1 MDFQTYLH
9 SQDLSS
15 FEKSYLFKNI
25 DRELYN
31 KIFEQVNKSSPID
44 CYKVNP
50 DAFVEVLLSI
60 YSNMIINK
68 MSDSDYHTFVDYLIK
83 SKNVYSIID
92 SLHSFGDDTLNNK
105 LLEKLS
111 TLLTSKILKI
121 TYADPV
127 YTFTMS
133 FLKTYIDN
141 GYDIPVTQILNNND
155 LSQELLHNTFV
166 NIISK
171 NDFFSFKEPLT
182 LIISKL
188 NSEYL
193 LKSYIIFID
202 SIHVSNLNIHK
213 NNIFY
218 SEIMYQI
225 SLKLELTMFKETF
238 SKMIGIML
246 FNNELDFYTIP
257 FIQNELNKQ
266 DSNLK
271 KSYSYNNNDYI
282 IFLTGLLNNK
292 NASLIL
298 LKDIFPFVPTLFQ
311 RYLPFFDIKVF
322 STIFPLLK
330 ETDLF
335 DLVYKINK
343 KLITIEYS
351 IIYIQSIYQLS
362 GDNKNYY
369 FDFFSNNIKRLD
381 VLEIINLDYELQN
394 F

>member
-1 MDFQTYLH
+1 MDFQTYLQ

-15 FEKSYLFKNI
+15 FENSYLFKNI

-202 SIHVSNLNIHK
+202 SIHLSNLNIHK

-218 SEIMYQI
+218 SEIMHQI
-225 SLKLELTMFKETF
+225 ALKLDLTMFKETF

-246 FNNELDFYTIP
+246 FNNELDSFTIP
-257 FIQNELNKQ
+257 LIQNELNRQ
-266 DSNLK
+266 DSNFK

-282 IFLTGLLNNK
+282 VFLTGLLNNK

-298 LKDIFPFVPTLFQ
+298 LKDIFPFIPSLFKM
-311 RYLPFFDIKVF
+311 YLPFFDINVF

-330 ETDLF
+330 ESDLA
-335 DLVYKINK
+335 DLVYQINK
-343 KLITIEYS
+343 KLINIEYFML
-351 IIYIQSIYQLS
+351 YIHSIYSLS
-362 GDNKNYY
+362 GDNKHYY
-369 FDFFSNNIKRLD
+369 YDFFQNNIKRTEI
-381 VLEIINLDYELQN
+381 LEMINIDYELQN